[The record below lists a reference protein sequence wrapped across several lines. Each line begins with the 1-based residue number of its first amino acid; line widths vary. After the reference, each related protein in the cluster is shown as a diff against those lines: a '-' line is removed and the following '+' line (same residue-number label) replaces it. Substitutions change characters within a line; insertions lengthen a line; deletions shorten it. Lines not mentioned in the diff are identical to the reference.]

1 MAEPIGVALRQQPG
15 LADVDLMPSLLL
27 SPIILADIHSFFSN
41 LPILNIPQ
49 AGCRIEGLSAHTATF
64 LNWFLTRA
72 QFFHQ
77 IRLTS

>member
-15 LADVDLMPSLLL
+15 LADVDVMPSLLL
-27 SPIILADIHSFFSN
+27 SPIILPGIHLFFSN
-41 LPILNIPQ
+41 LAILNIPQ
-49 AGCRIEGLSAHTATF
+49 AGCQIEGLSAHKAKF

>member
-1 MAEPIGVALRQQPG
+1 MAEPIGVAPRQQPG
-15 LADVDLMPSLLL
+15 LADGDLMASLLL
-27 SPIILADIHSFFSN
+27 SSITMTDIHSFFSN

-49 AGCRIEGLSAHTATF
+49 AGCRIEGLSAHKATF

-72 QFFHQ
+72 QFLHQ